1 MTGHVLD
8 ITGSARARSM
18 TRAAPVATMPSTVI
32 GTAGAGAAALT
43 AGGRSLVA
51 LDGVRIGTTPDAAFA
66 AGVAESGRAAWV
78 LFWASSRPPRS
89 RTAGAPSWATRRG
102 SSV

>member
-32 GTAGAGAAALT
+32 GTAGVGAAPLT
-43 AGGRSLVA
+43 AGGRALVA
-51 LDGVRIGTTPDAAFA
+51 MDGVRIGTTPDAAFVDGIKESARARSA
-66 AGVAESGRAAWV
+66 A
-78 LFWASSRPPRS
+78 P
-89 RTAGAPSWATRRG
+89 
-102 SSV
+102 